1 MFNNIR
7 KVRELVTNVVRETT
21 QLLLELLLP
30 DKDNSETTETNETD
44 NDNPTGEGST
54 D

>member
-1 MFNNIR
+1 MFDNIR

-21 QLLLELLLP
+21 QLLLELFLP
-30 DKDNSETTETNETD
+30 DRGNNETTETDETD